1 MVVLFLIM
9 LVVGVLE
16 CPHTT
21 VVKTALININLEGE
35 DNMRLAVIEHGIVT
49 NVVEGDFQSTR
60 HIFPLE
66 SQVVNVDLFPV
77 AIGDSYQDGKFYR
90 NGEVVSRTLTADE
103 RIAQLEV
110 EKEALLKRVDELTL
124 AFLEKEAAVNV

>member
-1 MVVLFLIM
+1 
-9 LVVGVLE
+9 
-16 CPHTT
+16 
-21 VVKTALININLEGE
+21 
-35 DNMRLAVIEHGIVT
+35 MRLAVIEHGIVT